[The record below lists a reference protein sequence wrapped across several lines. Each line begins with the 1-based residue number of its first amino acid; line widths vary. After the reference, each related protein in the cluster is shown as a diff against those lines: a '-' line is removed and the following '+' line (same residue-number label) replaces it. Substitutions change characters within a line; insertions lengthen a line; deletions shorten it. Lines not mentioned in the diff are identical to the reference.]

1 MSSGTPSSTSNGA
14 HQDSYVTL
22 SSTAAASS
30 TTTSSNGARQ
40 SSATF
45 SSTAAAASS
54 SSGTSASGGAAVSSV
69 TTSSGGT
76 GISCRLQSLGGF
88 AWDTPERT
96 GIRDSARATPI
107 IGILQLTASHRRVT
121 WSQSEQMVAL
131 LGLLKTHLFC
141 FSMIDPDDLS
151 LS

>member
-45 SSTAAAASS
+45 SSTAAA
-54 SSGTSASGGAAVSSV
+54 GGAAVSSV

-76 GISCRLQSLGGF
+76 GTSRRLQSLGGF

-96 GIRDSARATPI
+96 GIRDSARAMAI

-121 WSQSEQMVAL
+121 WGQSEQMVAL
-131 LGLLKTHLFC
+131 LGSLKTHLFC